1 MNYEIKMMKVG
12 YVYVT
17 RNLLKISR
25 PLRVNRR
32 VPTDLVFGVKH
43 KIPLYLLS
51 LKTSYWVTAMRNKKD
66 FPSPKP
72 CTQATLANIFT

>member
-66 FPSPKP
+66 FASPKP